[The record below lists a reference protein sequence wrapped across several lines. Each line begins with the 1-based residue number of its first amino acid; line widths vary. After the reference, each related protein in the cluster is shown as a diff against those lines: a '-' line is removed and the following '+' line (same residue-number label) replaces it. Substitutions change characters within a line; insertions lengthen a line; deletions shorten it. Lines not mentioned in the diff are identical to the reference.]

1 MLLDV
6 TPDTAA
12 EDIGNI
18 IRLLRRALG
27 NSISCSMRDI
37 LLTERPTVVLVHR
50 HSACA
55 GEPFLSVKTEKSRCQ
70 RPTFLTLLPRN
81 VHPRIGVWSSSS

>member
-6 TPDTAA
+6 TPDSAA

-18 IRLLRRALG
+18 IRLLRCALG
-27 NSISCSMRDI
+27 NSISCWTGV
-37 LLTERPTVVLVHR
+37 LLVIERPTVVLVHR

-55 GEPFLSVKTEKSRCQ
+55 GEPFLSVKTEKSRCE
-70 RPTFLTLLPRN
+70 RPTFLTLLTGN
-81 VHPRIGVWSSSS
+81 VHPRIGVWSSSC